1 MPRYPDGLG
10 EFHERD
16 RPVRRMVNWIAL
28 FGLLALLVL
37 AATGLLGG
45 GSRPVTSVRTPAA
58 DLAVK
63 TPSVLRSGMFFEAE
77 IQARVKQPVAKPVL
91 AISESYWRDITINTI
106 LPAATGEKS
115 EEGMVLLEFDA
126 MEAGDVLTLKID
138 GQINPSLFAG
148 THGRIELRDDER
160 LLAAIPLELTVLP

>member
-10 EFHERD
+10 AFHERD

-45 GSRPVTSVRTPAA
+45 GSRPVSSVRTPAA

-63 TPSVLRSGMFFEAE
+63 TPSVLRSGMFFEAQ
-77 IQARVKQPVAKPVL
+77 IRMNAKQPITKPVL

-115 EEGMVLLEFDA
+115 EDGMVLLEFEA
-126 MEAGDVLTLKID
+126 MDAGDVLTLKID

-148 THGRIELRDDER
+148 TQGRIELRDGER
-160 LLAAIPLELTVLP
+160 VLAAVPVGMTVLP

>member
-1 MPRYPDGLG
+1 MPRYPDGLDA
-10 EFHERD
+10 FHERD

-28 FGLLALLVL
+28 LGLLALLVL

-45 GSRPVTSVRTPAA
+45 GSRPVSSARTPAA

-77 IQARVKQPVAKPVL
+77 IQARAKQLVAKPVL

-115 EEGMVLLEFDA
+115 KDGMVLLEFDA
-126 MEAGDVLTLKID
+126 MDAGDVLTLKID

-148 THGRIELRDDER
+148 TQGRIELRDGER
-160 LLAAIPLELTVLP
+160 RLAAIPLELTVLP